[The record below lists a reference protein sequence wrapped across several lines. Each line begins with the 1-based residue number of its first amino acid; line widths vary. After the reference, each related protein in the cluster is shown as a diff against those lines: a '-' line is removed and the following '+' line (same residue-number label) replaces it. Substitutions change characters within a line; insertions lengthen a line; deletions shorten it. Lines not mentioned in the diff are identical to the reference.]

1 MTEPRP
7 PVLIVLRERVRFL
20 AGLGFLGLQCL
31 CWFPLASLLHPLL
44 PAALGRRLGRRV
56 IRRGFDHY
64 LRWLDWIGACH
75 FELTEIDRLRESG
88 PLVLVANHPCLIDA
102 PLILSRLPDVACV
115 MKSELMRN
123 PMFGGAARLAR
134 YVRNEPP
141 VGMVL
146 HAVDNLLAGSHL
158 LLFPEA
164 TRTVRAPLNRFT
176 PSAALIA
183 HRARVP
189 VQTLII
195 ETDSAFLSKGWPVFR
210 QPRMPIHYRVRLGE
224 RFEAPDDVSAFT
236 ARLEAYFAQA
246 LAQSAMPPPVPVRP
260 A

>member
-1 MTEPRP
+1 MPQSTPSP
-7 PVLIVLRERVRFL
+7 LIALRERLRFV
-20 AGLGFLGLQCL
+20 AGLGFLAVQCL
-31 CWFPLASLLHPLL
+31 SWFPVATVLHRVL
-44 PAALGRRLGRRV
+44 PARLGRRIGRRV

-64 LRWLDWIGACH
+64 LRWLEFIGACR
-75 FELTEIDRLRESG
+75 FDLTEIDRLRDSG

-115 MKSELMRN
+115 MKSDLMRN
-123 PMFGGAARLAR
+123 PLFGGGARLAR

-146 HAVDNLLAGSHL
+146 SAVDNLAAGSHL

-176 PSAALIA
+176 PSTALIA
-183 HRARVP
+183 RRAGVP

-195 ETDSAFLSKGWPVFR
+195 ETDSAFLSKSWPVFR

-224 RFEAPDDVSAFT
+224 RFAAPDDVAAFT

-246 LAQSAMPPPVPVRP
+246 LATAAMPPPVP
-260 A
+260 